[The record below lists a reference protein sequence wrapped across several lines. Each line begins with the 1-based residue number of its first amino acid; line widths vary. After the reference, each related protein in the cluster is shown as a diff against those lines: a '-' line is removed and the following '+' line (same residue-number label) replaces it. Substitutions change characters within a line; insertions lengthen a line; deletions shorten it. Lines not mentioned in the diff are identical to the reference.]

1 MSTLPP
7 ALPDTIRV
15 HFHGAWQAL
24 VMSCCS
30 SWPTTTLT
38 VPYLHVT
45 RFRTSS
51 LPSNPG
57 PRGLYT
63 SRQDWMIQ
71 FTRFKIAL
79 SAPGPN
85 SPEIDPWIKGRR
97 GRLVLDTVPGSC
109 FVGAWSP
116 DVTGSSGWIKLKV
129 FRFCRE
135 IRVTLSS
142 FQLKFIQLH
151 MWKEFPEIQLHMCWN
166 LRPNFKSK
174 IRGLLCSSIIHCIFC
189 PLFISG
195 QVTTSLA
202 LGSC

>member
-1 MSTLPP
+1 MWTFQDNMSTLPP

-79 SAPGPN
+79 SAPGLN
-85 SPEIDPWIKGRR
+85 SPEIDPWMKGRR
-97 GRLVLDTVPGSC
+97 GGDWFLTQCQGLALSVRGHLMSPAARGESNWKFLG
-109 FVGAWSP
+109 FVA
-116 DVTGSSGWIKLKV
+116 
-129 FRFCRE
+129 
-135 IRVTLSS
+135 
-142 FQLKFIQLH
+142 
-151 MWKEFPEIQLHMCWN
+151 
-166 LRPNFKSK
+166 KS
-174 IRGLLCSSIIHCIFC
+174 GLLYRVSS
-189 PLFISG
+189 
-195 QVTTSLA
+195 
-202 LGSC
+202 